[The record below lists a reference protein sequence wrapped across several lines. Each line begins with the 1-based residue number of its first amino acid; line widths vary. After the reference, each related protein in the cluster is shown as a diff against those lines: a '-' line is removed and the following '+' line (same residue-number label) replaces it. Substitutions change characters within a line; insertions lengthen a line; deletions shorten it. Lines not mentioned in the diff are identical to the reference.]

1 MINKKIKKLKK
12 KNFTEEQM
20 TKMTNKVKEVA
31 HKKISQEIFEKDD
44 LLKIRREKIKK
55 RKEKL

>member
-31 HKKISQEIFEKDD
+31 HKKIS
-44 LLKIRREKIKK
+44 
-55 RKEKL
+55 